1 MPARLARHAIDDGRA
16 GASAAE
22 GVGARVKRIGQQL
35 QNRVVD
41 RQAPGHGRAPRG
53 LVLDRGQRERLLAE
67 PQQRLADAADLGELG
82 EDETDRVLDTLIRVF
97 LHAAIARL
105 HVADGEPENQ
115 RAAPGLREQA
125 LVRSLPDPPEL
136 GFAHRAFEPQQQA
149 VVELTWIV
157 DALGVDDERPHQ
169 SAEVEEL
176 IPVPVVP
183 GEPRDF
189 EAEHRADVP
198 ETHFGDQPLES
209 GSTRG
214 RRPGLAEILVDDD
227 HVHPSEAPGM
237 PGQIVLAPP
246 ALMMVPHLIKGG
258 LPDIDERRAL

>member
-1 MPARLARHAIDDGRA
+1 MGLPPDRVPARARSHVGRDYAI
-16 GASAAE
+16 SE
-22 GVGARVKRIGQQL
+22 
-35 QNRVVD
+35 
-41 RQAPGHGRAPRG
+41 
-53 LVLDRGQRERLLAE
+53 E
-67 PQQRLADAADLGELG
+67 RLADAADLGELG

-169 SAEVEEL
+169 SAEVEDL

-183 GEPRDF
+183 GKPQDS
-189 EAEHRADVP
+189 EAEHRANVP
-198 ETHFGDQPLES
+198 ATHFGDQPLES